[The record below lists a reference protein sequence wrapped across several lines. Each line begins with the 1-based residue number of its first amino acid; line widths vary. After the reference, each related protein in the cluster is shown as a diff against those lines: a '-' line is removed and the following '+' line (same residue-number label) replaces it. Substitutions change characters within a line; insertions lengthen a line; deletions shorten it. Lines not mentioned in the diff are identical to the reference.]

1 MFRRRAACRRY
12 AARDGLSALPTGC
25 PAPRLPPA
33 ASHHRQWPPA
43 SAGTRPGAAH
53 PCRPVPGSAWQ
64 PPHHICCCCQRRRQ
78 DGQTASGASSRLIW
92 PRNRSICCGLAW
104 RTQAFHSAP
113 SEVSRIDTW
122 RQGGPCGVAGRNGT
136 GCWFGHDGGLF
147 KGWGGD
153 AQRIGRSRL
162 HGRPLVTR
170 TRYRT
175 CLQTRCL
182 H

>member
-64 PPHHICCCCQRRRQ
+64 PPHHICWCCQRRR
-78 DGQTASGASSRLIW
+78 
-92 PRNRSICCGLAW
+92 
-104 RTQAFHSAP
+104 HP

-153 AQRIGRSRL
+153 AQNGSAQNPSTQNKSELMNTRSRL